1 MIVASQPLHEPL
13 DCTIVTTVQRFYVD
27 DMLPC
32 LVKYYLSLFIVPAQL
47 LSEPQDCLMGMQGCT
62 EGLGGWTLGLTG
74 QCYNPQAGFRIGK
87 NANRMASLQVLLCVL
102 ESPAYPSPIELR
114 LFLFS
119 IFGIKETRNCVSSIR
134 VQASFVKSL
143 RAKNITIHFIRRKEV
158 DLQK

>member
-1 MIVASQPLHEPL
+1 
-13 DCTIVTTVQRFYVD
+13 
-27 DMLPC
+27 
-32 LVKYYLSLFIVPAQL
+32 
-47 LSEPQDCLMGMQGCT
+47 MGMQGCG